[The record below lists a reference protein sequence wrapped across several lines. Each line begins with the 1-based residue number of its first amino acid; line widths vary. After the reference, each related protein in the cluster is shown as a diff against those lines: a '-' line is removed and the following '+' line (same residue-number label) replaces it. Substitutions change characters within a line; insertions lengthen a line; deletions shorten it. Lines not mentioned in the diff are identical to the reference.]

1 MTSRARKVLQL
12 ASGGGLAIGPRTADL
27 REPSQPQIDRYSLDL
42 RGLLDSGHFELFDE
56 GGVPYRWVDSV
67 GPAYNYTTVASY
79 AMANYQRLGDVS
91 ATAHREAFLTQAE
104 FFVSSAEPHEVS
116 GSVWRF
122 RYATESMAEGWISA
136 MSQGQAMSVLS
147 RAFWLSGESR
157 FLAAAVA
164 AWPVLRVPV
173 KEGGLL
179 VHFPESKDPC
189 WEEYPTAQPSRVLNG
204 WIHAIWGLADL
215 LAVSDDPNV
224 RALLEEGVES
234 ARRHVGDYDCGWW
247 STYDLSDS
255 GPSRYASFEYHTTHI
270 WQLTALAE
278 RTGIREFQ
286 ALAERWQR
294 YKSRPWCRARA
305 LGAKGLQRLRYG
317 Y

>member
-1 MTSRARKVLQL
+1 M
-12 ASGGGLAIGPRTADL
+12 
-27 REPSQPQIDRYSLDL
+27 
-42 RGLLDSGHFELFDE
+42 FDE

-67 GPAYNYTTVASY
+67 GPVYNYTTVAAY
-79 AMANYQRLGDVS
+79 AIANYQRLGGVS
-91 ATAHREAFLTQAE
+91 DKAYREAFLTQAE
-104 FFVSSAEPHEVS
+104 FFVSTAEPHEVS

-122 RYATESMAEGWISA
+122 RYAIGSMAEGWISA
-136 MSQGQAMSVLS
+136 LSQGQAMSVLS

-157 FLAAAVA
+157 FLAAAAA

-173 KEGGLL
+173 KDGGLL
-179 VHFPESKDPC
+179 VPFPESGDAC
-189 WEEYPTAQPSRVLNG
+189 WEEYPTPQPSRVLNG

-215 LAVSDDPNV
+215 LAVSGDRDV

-234 ARRHVGDYDCGWW
+234 ARRHAGDYDCGWW
-247 STYDLSDS
+247 STYDLPDS
-255 GPSRYASFEYHTTHI
+255 GPSRYASFHYHTTHI
-270 WQLTALAE
+270 WQLSALAE

-294 YKSRPWCRARA
+294 YRSRPWCRARA